1 MAEDSTNTTQAEST
15 TPQTER
21 ETNVRSPSEEKAD
34 PINEVKNSILTNST
48 QESKISTQA
57 ETEDAGGGR
66 LRFNKVVET
75 FWLPFQHGY
84 EDKEE
89 EKRIIWLN
97 VSFMETSLVA
107 LLSLCRRD
115 IYHFIFTRNQ
125 NKIFFQ
131 CFYYDPTFH
140 FDDFLLVIFQKKMK
154 EIEAQMI
161 ENERIIRKSQKNFKR
176 STEEEEL
183 RGLESMMS
191 YKEQLR
197 HEKITAAVLREQ
209 QKQRIEGIRDSS
221 RIAKACARVS
231 DRAYKEARDRGKS
244 DEAAARKGEEE
255 MGGSSSGFKEP
266 CAPLRTGET
275 PGRSDGNRRSAKAR
289 MSKIAK
295 NVKLALLL
303 SSKKK

>member
-15 TPQTER
+15 TPQTEP

-48 QESKISTQA
+48 HESKISTQA

-75 FWLPFQHGY
+75 FGLPFQHGY

-97 VSFMETSLVA
+97 L
-107 LLSLCRRD
+107 
-115 IYHFIFTRNQ
+115 
-125 NKIFFQ
+125 
-131 CFYYDPTFH
+131 
-140 FDDFLLVIFQKKMK
+140 K

-255 MGGSSSGFKEP
+255 MGGGSSGFKEP

>member
-1 MAEDSTNTTQAEST
+1 
-15 TPQTER
+15 
-21 ETNVRSPSEEKAD
+21 
-34 PINEVKNSILTNST
+34 
-48 QESKISTQA
+48 
-57 ETEDAGGGR
+57 
-66 LRFNKVVET
+66 
-75 FWLPFQHGY
+75 
-84 EDKEE
+84 
-89 EKRIIWLN
+89 
-97 VSFMETSLVA
+97 
-107 LLSLCRRD
+107 
-115 IYHFIFTRNQ
+115 
-125 NKIFFQ
+125 
-131 CFYYDPTFH
+131 
-140 FDDFLLVIFQKKMK
+140 
-154 EIEAQMI
+154 MI

-255 MGGSSSGFKEP
+255 MGGGSSGFKEP